1 MRPGRR
7 AILAAA
13 LFAAPAPLL
22 AEDVVVQRD
31 VTVREAPERRSDP
44 LVYVAPGDRL
54 DLIDDGARRNGYYH
68 VRLADGRE
76 GWVYYTFVR
85 RAPDLTDSGAPAPGA
100 YRIHSI
106 DVGTGLAILVE
117 GSDFT
122 LLYDA
127 GSNDDT
133 AREQR
138 NRVTAY
144 LRTVRPALRRIDHL
158 ILSHPHKDHSELMP
172 DVVTAYDVAHVWD
185 SGSVNP
191 ICSYRALLENV
202 AAEAGATYHHATGRP
217 GPHRVSFAAK
227 TCYGRPLPAA
237 TVTIDRAE
245 PIAIGDTFPLGA
257 GAGLTVLHA
266 DGTLTSQYNEASL
279 VVRLDL
285 GRRRILLPGDA
296 EAGGRRPPTDPPKPS
311 SPEGALIACCA
322 DALKADIL
330 VAGHHGS
337 KTSSRTAF
345 LDAIGASQYIV
356 SAGPTRYATVT
367 LPDREVVEELD
378 RRGIVWRTDLDDP
391 ACKVSAAKVGPD
403 TDGKPGG
410 CDNVRIL
417 IDPAGTL
424 TADYY
429 RPKRRAEQLSL
440 SRKGRERGKLVQP
453 GLSTPVPLS
462 GLAVRS
468 TTMANPVSRRPR
480 LRSQGV
486 PHQRIGRR
494 DRADGG
500 GGAGPDRRQF
510 AARRCLSPICCTSR
524 SGRRFHPGS
533 GR

>member
-1 MRPGRR
+1 MRLGYRP
-7 AILAAA
+7 ILAAA

-22 AEDVVVQRD
+22 AEDVVVQRH

-44 LVYVAPGDRL
+44 VVYVAPGDRL
-54 DLIDDGARRNGYYH
+54 DLFEAGERSNGYYH
-68 VRLADGRE
+68 VRLPDGRE
-76 GWVYYTFVR
+76 GWVYFTFVR
-85 RAPDLTDSGAPAPGA
+85 RVPEQEEAGAPAPGT

-106 DVGTGLAILVE
+106 DVGTGLAIFVE
-117 GSDFT
+117 GADFT

-133 AREQR
+133 ARDQR

-144 LRTVRPALRRIDHL
+144 LRAARPGLQRIDHL

-172 DVVTAYDVAHVWD
+172 DVVEAYEVLNVWD

-191 ICSYRALLENV
+191 ICSYRALLEDV

-217 GPHRVSFAAK
+217 GPHRISFAAK
-227 TCYGRPLPAA
+227 TCYGRPLPEAV
-237 TVTIDRAE
+237 VTIDRAE
-245 PIAIGDTFPLGA
+245 PIAIGETVRIGD

-266 DGTLTSQYNEASL
+266 NGNLTSQYNEASV

-296 EAGGRRPPTDPPKPS
+296 EAGGRRPPTDPPNPS
-311 SPEGALIACCA
+311 SPEGELIACCA
-322 DALKADIL
+322 EALKADIL

-367 LPDREVVEELD
+367 LPDREVVEQLA
-378 RRGIVWRTDLDDP
+378 RRGTVWRTDLDDP
-391 ACKVSAAKVGPD
+391 ACKVSVAKIGPD
-403 TDGKPGG
+403 NDNKPGG

-417 IDPAGTL
+417 IDASGTM

-429 RPKRRAEQLSL
+429 RP
-440 SRKGRERGKLVQP
+440 
-453 GLSTPVPLS
+453 T
-462 GLAVRS
+462 
-468 TTMANPVSRRPR
+468 
-480 LRSQGV
+480 
-486 PHQRIGRR
+486 
-494 DRADGG
+494 D
-500 GGAGPDRRQF
+500 
-510 AARRCLSPICCTSR
+510 
-524 SGRRFHPGS
+524 
-533 GR
+533 

>member
-1 MRPGRR
+1 VKRGYR

-22 AEDVVVQRD
+22 ADDVVVQRN
-31 VTVREAPERRSDP
+31 VTVREAPARRSEP
-44 LVYVAPGDRL
+44 VTYVAPGDRL
-54 DLIDDGARRNGYYH
+54 DLLEEGERRNGYYH
-68 VRLADGRE
+68 VRLPDGRE

-85 RAPDLTDSGAPAPGA
+85 RVDEEEAPSGAPAVGT

-133 AREQR
+133 AREER
-138 NRVTAY
+138 NRVTSY
-144 LRTVRPALRRIDHL
+144 LRAVRPELRRIDHL

-172 DVVTAYDVAHVWD
+172 DVVEAYEVLHVWD

-191 ICSYRALLENV
+191 ICSYRALLEDI
-202 AAEAGATYHHATGRP
+202 ASESGSTYHHATGRP

-227 TCYGRPLPAA
+227 TCYGRPEPAA

-245 PIAIGDTFPLGA
+245 PIAIGQTFRIGE

-266 DGTLTSQYNEASL
+266 DGNLTGQYNEASV

-296 EAGGRRPPTDPPKPS
+296 EAGGRKPPTDPPNPR
-311 SPEGALIACCA
+311 SPEGELIACCA
-322 DALKADIL
+322 DALRADIL

-345 LDAIGASQYIV
+345 LDAIGASQFIV
-356 SAGPTRYATVT
+356 SAGPTKYATVT
-367 LPDREVVEELD
+367 LPDREVVEQLA
-378 RRGIVWRTDLDDP
+378 RRGTVWRTDLDDE
-391 ACKVSAAKVGPD
+391 ACKVNAAKIGPD
-403 TDGKPGG
+403 NDNKPGG

-417 IDPAGTL
+417 IDAAGAIS
-424 TADYY
+424 ADYF
-429 RPKRRAEQLSL
+429 RP
-440 SRKGRERGKLVQP
+440 V
-453 GLSTPVPLS
+453 
-462 GLAVRS
+462 
-468 TTMANPVSRRPR
+468 
-480 LRSQGV
+480 
-486 PHQRIGRR
+486 
-494 DRADGG
+494 D
-500 GGAGPDRRQF
+500 
-510 AARRCLSPICCTSR
+510 
-524 SGRRFHPGS
+524 
-533 GR
+533 